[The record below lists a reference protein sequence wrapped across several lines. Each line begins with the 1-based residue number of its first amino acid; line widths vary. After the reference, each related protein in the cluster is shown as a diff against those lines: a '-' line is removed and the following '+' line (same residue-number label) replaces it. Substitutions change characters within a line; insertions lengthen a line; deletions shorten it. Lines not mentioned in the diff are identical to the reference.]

1 MLEDTKRVIRSH
13 KYDLR
18 ISMFNSLLNVINV
31 PISIEL
37 LLIGKS
43 ELDNDINIIVCP
55 AVQNYI
61 AQII

>member
-18 ISMFNSLLNVINV
+18 ISMFNSFLNVINV

>member
-1 MLEDTKRVIRSH
+1 M
-13 KYDLR
+13 
-18 ISMFNSLLNVINV
+18 NV

-55 AVQNYI
+55 AVPKYI
-61 AQII
+61 VKMI

>member
-1 MLEDTKRVIRSH
+1 
-13 KYDLR
+13 
-18 ISMFNSLLNVINV
+18 MFNSLVNVTSV

-43 ELDNDINIIVCP
+43 ELDNDINIIVCR

-61 AQII
+61 VKMI